1 MERNP
6 SAASNHGML
15 KRFIAIIVGVTVAA
29 FLSALAS
36 TESETVRHADSLTVQ
51 NQTLPNSDGSTNPGP
66 QSRFKEID
74 ISTVFTES
82 ETLKYQDFVV
92 RKRHK
97 VLRRPETMSKPIHE
111 RVSFVVL
118 KRGRRTVM
126 TFDDGYYFGA
136 AGNGTNIGLVSL
148 LGTRS
153 KQLLVSQDV
162 NRAGAQWIVDLS
174 SSPKLILSTSR
185 WGVGREGQDIGI
197 VDFDND
203 GVFEIKALVTDFYS
217 LQDKMSMSEI
227 PLPGIV
233 FKYDANQR
241 TYIPANQSLFAYT
254 LPKISSDEDTSH
266 LRDASPSEV
275 IRVLLEYVYSGQED
289 DGWRLYESRYRGSDK
304 QEIRKRIESIL
315 RRQPVYK
322 FIYQNHR
329 YPKQTAEILL
339 PPKMKVALDRRFPGW
354 KYLEVEEEI
363 TKFLRQ
369 EISRFARPDLISG
382 DFNGDGRADY
392 AALIEQNSSTRK
404 RSEAEARRS
413 YLVVF
418 LKQRRGFQVHV
429 LDPEGAYLC
438 LMKRGQW
445 DYDYEKQSF
454 FTYQTDAIF
463 AGIFEKGGT
472 SHIYRKGKFRAIV
485 TSD

>member
-1 MERNP
+1 
-6 SAASNHGML
+6 ML
-15 KRFIAIIVGVTVAA
+15 KRFIAIIAGVTAA
-29 FLSALAS
+29 ALLSALAS
-36 TESETVRHADSLTVQ
+36 TESETTRPADSLTVRNQ
-51 NQTLPNSDGSTNPGP
+51 NLPNSDTSTNPIP

-74 ISTVFTES
+74 ISTVFTKS
-82 ETLKYQDFVV
+82 ETLKHQDFLVQ
-92 RKRHK
+92 KRHK

-111 RVSFVVL
+111 RVSYGVL

-136 AGNGTNIGLVSL
+136 AGNGTNFGLVSL
-148 LGTRS
+148 LGAGS

-185 WGVGREGQDIGI
+185 WGVGREGHDIGI

-203 GVFEIKALVTDFYS
+203 GVFEIRALVTDFYS
-217 LQDKMSMSEI
+217 LHDKMSMSEI
-227 PLPGIV
+227 PLPGII
-233 FKYDANQR
+233 FKYDAKQR
-241 TYIPANQSLFAYT
+241 TYIPANHSLFAYK
-254 LPKISSDEDTSH
+254 LPKISGDEDTSH

-275 IRVLLEYVYSGQED
+275 ISVLLEYVYAGEEE

-304 QEIRKRIESIL
+304 QEMRKRIESIL

-329 YPKQTAEILL
+329 YPKQTAEISL

-363 TKFLRQ
+363 TTFLRQ
-369 EISRFARPDLISG
+369 EISRFVRPDLISG

-392 AALIEQNSSTRK
+392 AVLIEQIRSVGK
-404 RSEAEARRS
+404 RREAEVRRS
-413 YLVVF
+413 YLVIF
-418 LKQRRGFQVHV
+418 LKQRTGFQVHV
-429 LDPEGAYLC
+429 LDPAGAYLTRI
-438 LMKRGQW
+438 KRGRW
-445 DYDYEKQSF
+445 DYDYETQSY
-454 FTYQTDAIF
+454 FTYQNDAIF
-463 AGIFEKGGT
+463 AGIFGKAGT
-472 SHIYRKGKFRAIV
+472 SYIYRKGRFRAV
-485 TSD
+485 HTSD